1 MMTSC
6 VCEYVVYGGGRWE
19 ADGGGI
25 QNQKQEPH
33 TKMWGTKKRKS
44 HLQPLSSN
52 ARADRAGFGGK
63 AATSETVAHVSQLFS
78 ATEPPFTRKN
88 TMFRANPNTQIPSM
102 M

>member
-1 MMTSC
+1 M
-6 VCEYVVYGGGRWE
+6 E
-19 ADGGGI
+19 ADDGRQTAAGYRIKNKNPTQRCGE
-25 QNQKQEPH
+25 QKREKVTCNPSVP
-33 TKMWGTKKRKS
+33 T
-44 HLQPLSSN
+44 
-52 ARADRAGFGGK
+52 RADRAGFGGK